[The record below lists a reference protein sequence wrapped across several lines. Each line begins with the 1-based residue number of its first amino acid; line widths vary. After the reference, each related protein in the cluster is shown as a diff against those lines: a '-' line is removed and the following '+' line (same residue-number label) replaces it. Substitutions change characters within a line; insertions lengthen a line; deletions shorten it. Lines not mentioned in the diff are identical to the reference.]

1 MDVAIIKYNAGNI
14 YSVDYALKRLGV
26 TPIITADP
34 ELLNKA
40 DKVIFPGVGEAFTTM
55 EYLRE
60 HKLDQVILNLKQP
73 VLGICL
79 GMQLMCMRSEEGNAD
94 CLGIFPTEV
103 KRFIPQKH
111 EDKVPHMGWN
121 TLTNVKSGLFNER
134 LENKFVYFVHSY
146 YVPVNEYTA
155 ATTDYILPF
164 SAALHKDNF
173 YATQFHPEKSG
184 SVGYIEKLFKDM
196 IELIPAIDII
206 DGKCVRLTQGDYAT
220 KKVYNEDPLE
230 VAKMFEGNGIRR
242 LHVVDLDGAREGRII
257 NYRILERIATRTSLI
272 IDFGGGLKQED
283 DLEIA
288 FESGAQMVTGG
299 SIAVK
304 NPEMFTSWISKFGS
318 EKIILGADAKEKK
331 IAISGWEETTSQE
344 LIPFIKGY
352 YDKGITKVI
361 CTDIARDGMLQ
372 GPAIDLY
379 KEIRDE
385 IPFLYI
391 IASGGVSSIEDIEK
405 LSEAGIPAVI
415 FGKAIYEGK
424 IQLKDLLRFT

>member
-60 HKLDQVILNLKQP
+60 
-73 VLGICL
+73 
-79 GMQLMCMRSEEGNAD
+79 QLMCMRSEEGNAD

-184 SVGYIEKLFKDM
+184 SG
-196 IELIPAIDII
+196 
-206 DGKCVRLTQGDYAT
+206 G
-220 KKVYNEDPLE
+220 E
-230 VAKMFEGNGIRR
+230 V
-242 LHVVDLDGAREGRII
+242 
-257 NYRILERIATRTSLI
+257 ILKN
-272 IDFGGGLKQED
+272 FLK
-283 DLEIA
+283 I
-288 FESGAQMVTGG
+288 
-299 SIAVK
+299 
-304 NPEMFTSWISKFGS
+304 
-318 EKIILGADAKEKK
+318 
-331 IAISGWEETTSQE
+331 
-344 LIPFIKGY
+344 
-352 YDKGITKVI
+352 
-361 CTDIARDGMLQ
+361 
-372 GPAIDLY
+372 
-379 KEIRDE
+379 
-385 IPFLYI
+385 
-391 IASGGVSSIEDIEK
+391 
-405 LSEAGIPAVI
+405 
-415 FGKAIYEGK
+415 
-424 IQLKDLLRFT
+424 